1 MHIKAIVSAV
11 ALSSVL
17 GLGGVVFAQDAAATV
32 LPTMIGNQEV
42 SEADAQRVKTYCDDL
57 QTAANQA
64 EGTETS
70 ETEAA
75 TPVEEPVAE
84 TAAVGSVDLDAVTI
98 ENCLEGGWLEGVT
111 TPE

>member
-17 GLGGVVFAQDAAATV
+17 GFGGAVFAQDSAATV

-64 EGTETS
+64 EGTEPAAG
-70 ETEAA
+70 EADNDDDEA
-75 TPVEEPVAE
+75 
-84 TAAVGSVDLDAVTI
+84 AAVGSVDMDAITI